1 MEMSEQYRLTLEE
14 DKRERMMERE
24 LGVPPRVPEAYRLVI
39 ITDENGQNKFVEAR
53 PVPRWWMQ
61 VFEAAALL
69 IMIGTGLLFYAA
81 LV

>member
-24 LGVPPRVPEAYRLVI
+24 MGIPPRVPEKHRLVI
-39 ITDENGQNKFVEAR
+39 IVDDNGQSKFIEAR

-61 VFEAAALL
+61 VFEAAVLL
-69 IMIGTGLLFYAA
+69 LMIGTGLLFYAA